1 MDNKVKYWLDLAD
14 YDLSTAEA
22 MLQTKRYLYVGFM
35 CHQIAEKSIKALY
48 VKKNNS
54 TPPYSHNLRYL
65 LEETGIINETDRSF
79 LNLIAELQP
88 LNIETRY
95 PTYKDNILKILTY
108 EKCSQLINNTK
119 RFLEWIKSKLSES

>member
-1 MDNKVKYWLDLAD
+1 MDNRVKYWLELAD
-14 YDLSTAEA
+14 YDLITAEA

-48 VKKNNS
+48 VKKKNA

-65 LEETGIINETDRSF
+65 LEESGIINEIDKTY
-79 LNLIAELQP
+79 LNLISELQP

-95 PTYKDNILKILTY
+95 PTYKENIIKILTY
-108 EKCSQLINNTK
+108 EKCSELIINTR
-119 RFLEWIKSKLSES
+119 RFLEWIKSKLLEN